1 MADTNRVQLS
11 FNEEETAWGTMSI
24 SATTPLIDLRF
35 TGESFAFNISNIQ
48 SAEIRSDRQV
58 TDLIQTGADVSG
70 GYNFELSYDDNGFA
84 ELFKAALWS
93 SGWTESIVSNRSS
106 LQTIAGATYGWVH
119 TLSYQELGAVGGVST
134 FVTGQWIKI
143 SGFSDTSAATY
154 ANNGCYFII
163 AARDTGLDVL
173 PNFPGSTTSTDNTAT
188 LWVQGCMVRNG
199 TTETSYTFERYHSDI
214 TQYFDFKGM
223 VCNTLAI
230 TAAANAIVTG
240 SFGFVGKTATLAAT
254 SGNTNTHTSAAENDV
269 MNGVADV
276 ARIMEGYPS
285 QTAGSNSF
293 ATIDSSLIIQ
303 EVSFNL
309 ANNVRGISGI
319 GYLGYAD
326 VGVGAIQVTGNLNAY
341 FLDNSFY
348 DKYLAATETGLSF
361 ECTDNDGNT
370 YIFTFPKI
378 KIQTDGINVPGQNAD
393 VMENITWQA
402 IRHPE
407 FEWTIQVDKMA
418 AGTWSNFTP

>member
-11 FNEEETAWGTMSI
+11 FNEEETAWGTMSV

-35 TGESFAFNISNIQ
+35 TGESFAFNIANIQ

-70 GYNFELSYDDNGFA
+70 GFNFELSYDDNGFA

-93 SGWTESIVSNRSS
+93 SAWSQSIQSAKSS
-106 LQTIAGATYGWVH
+106 LILTQGATYGYFS
-119 TLSYQELGAVGGVST
+119 TLDYPDEQLGGAGT
-134 FVTGQWIKI
+134 FVTGQWIKL
-143 SGFSDTSAATY
+143 SGYASAAT
-154 ANNGCYFII
+154 AVNHGCYFIV
-163 AARDTGLDVL
+163 AARGTGLDVL
-173 PNFPGSTTSTDNTAT
+173 PNIPLATTVTTNSTP
-188 LWVQGCMVRNG
+188 WVQGCLVRNG

-223 VCNTLAI
+223 VANTLAV

-240 SFGFVGKTATLAAT
+240 SMGFVGKVATVAGT
-254 SGNTNTHTSAAENDV
+254 SGNANTHTSAAEEDV

-285 QTAGSNSF
+285 GTAGSNSF
-293 ATIDSSLIIQ
+293 ATIDTSLIIQ
-303 EVSFNL
+303 EISFNL

-326 VGVGAIQVTGNLNAY
+326 VGVGALQVTGNLNAY
-341 FLDNSFY
+341 FLDSTFY
-348 DKYLAATETGLSF
+348 TKYLNATATGLSF
-361 ECTDNDGNT
+361 ECTDSEDDSGNT

-393 VMENITWQA
+393 VMENMTWQA
-402 IRHPE
+402 IRHPD
-407 FEWTIQVDKMA
+407 FEWTIQVDKMPSKLRQK
-418 AGTWSNFTP
+418 TY